1 MRGEKRVR
9 GGECGEEK
17 EGETAVE
24 AGWGEVSKQSV
35 VPLFN

>member
-1 MRGEKRVR
+1 MVS

-24 AGWGEVSKQSV
+24 AGWGQHAKV
-35 VPLFN
+35 VPLLN

>member
-24 AGWGEVSKQSV
+24 AVGVSTQSV
-35 VPLFN
+35 VP

>member
-1 MRGEKRVR
+1 MRGEKRVK

-24 AGWGEVSKQSV
+24 AESPS
-35 VPLFN
+35 LTNTLIT